1 MGERIMTDDVI
12 RLADNLIGLADVK
25 SLESY
30 GAHVISHGWA
40 TRFAWGE
47 DGGDPRFDL
56 FRGGADERLALRI
69 GRHRSADEFF
79 AEDAGGQI
87 VVSGALDHVMAELD
101 EWLAAQ
107 GRGGSAS
114 A

>member
-1 MGERIMTDDVI
+1 MSDEII
-12 RLADNLIGLADVK
+12 RLASSLIGLPDRK

-40 TRFAWGE
+40 TRFGWNE
-47 DGGDPRFDL
+47 DGGDPRFDIY
-56 FRGGADERLALRI
+56 RGGAEEHLALRI

-87 VVSGALDHVMAELD
+87 VVSGTLDHVMAELD
-101 EWLAAQ
+101 NWLRAKAANPPS
-107 GRGGSAS
+107 SA
-114 A
+114 